1 MSNSQLTDDNLCIQE
16 LQGSISIVSNGQGV
30 IRGIC
35 SIYHGGY
42 YDSHDIIT
50 NQNSQGEFL
59 VFIMGGILTMT
70 ADSHDIF
77 TNQSLQG
84 EFLVFIIGGI
94 LKMKAD
100 SNYIITNKSL
110 QGEFFI
116 IYPGD
121 S

>member
-1 MSNSQLTDDNLCIQE
+1 MTL
-16 LQGSISIVSNGQGV
+16 LQIKVYKGN
-30 IRGIC
+30 
-35 SIYHGGY
+35 
-42 YDSHDIIT
+42 
-50 NQNSQGEFL
+50 FL

-84 EFLVFIIGGI
+84 EF
-94 LKMKAD
+94 
-100 SNYIITNKSL
+100 
-110 QGEFFI
+110 FI

>member
-42 YDSHDIIT
+42 YDSHDTIT

-70 ADSHDIF
+70 SDSHDIF

-84 EFLVFIIGGI
+84 EFLVF
-94 LKMKAD
+94 LSWEA
-100 SNYIITNKSL
+100 
-110 QGEFFI
+110 F
-116 IYPGD
+116 
-121 S
+121 